1 MIRGGMSSVAI
12 LFVAQMQDY
21 LGLGKNNRINVPGTE
36 SGNWQ
41 WRLIDGELT
50 DELAE
55 KIKAMT
61 VMYDRTRVE
70 KEPDKEPVKA
80 TAKKTTKKSK

>member
-1 MIRGGMSSVAI
+1 MIRGGMSSVAV

-21 LGLGKNNRINVPGTE
+21 LGLGKFNRINIPGTK

-41 WRLIDGELT
+41 WRLLKNELS

-55 KIKAMT
+55 KILQL
-61 VMYDRTRVE
+61 VHMYER
-70 KEPDKEPVKA
+70 
-80 TAKKTTKKSK
+80 